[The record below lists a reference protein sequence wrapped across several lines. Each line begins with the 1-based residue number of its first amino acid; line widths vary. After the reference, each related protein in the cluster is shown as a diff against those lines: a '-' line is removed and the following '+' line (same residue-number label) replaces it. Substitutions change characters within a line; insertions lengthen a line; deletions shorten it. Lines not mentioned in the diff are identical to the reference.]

1 MITAK
6 KNFRQSFTLIWAI
19 LLSGGLSAE
28 EVATKDKE
36 LTSGSTRQLPVI
48 AIIGTGDMGDS
59 LGPKFAELGYTV
71 VYGSRDPQGDKAQ
84 GVAKATGT
92 DVRVLNQRDAAQAG
106 DIVVLAVPWPAM
118 ETVAQ
123 NLGSLD
129 GKIVI
134 DISFPHQQADDG
146 YYESMVETSSAE
158 MIQQWNPGAHVFKT
172 FALQASYVIDDPGV
186 VGGPVTI
193 PIAGND
199 RQSKELIADLIV
211 KMGHD
216 PVDAGPLRLSRELE
230 AMQRLYGVPFFQRR
244 TAAWEFYFRR
254 SYYWECIWQDD
265 WSAPVSDAKNLPQ
278 MPETQGEPIE
288 CPGTR

>member
-1 MITAK
+1 MNRKYAALVVAVAAMMLIPLSV
-6 KNFRQSFTLIWAI
+6 SFAD
-19 LLSGGLSAE
+19 S
-28 EVATKDKE
+28 K
-36 LTSGSTRQLPVI
+36 PVV

-59 LGPKFAELGYTV
+59 LGPRFAELGFTV
-71 VYGSRDPQGDKAQ
+71 VYGSRDPDGDKAQ
-84 GVAKATGT
+84 GVVRQTGGNASVT
-92 DVRVLNQRDAAQAG
+92 TQREAAQAG
-106 DIVVLAVPWPAM
+106 EIVILAVPWPAM

-129 GKIVI
+129 NKIVI
-134 DISFPHQQADDG
+134 DISFPHEQGDDG
-146 YYESMVETSSAE
+146 YYVPMLETSSAE
-158 MIQQWNPGAHVFKT
+158 MIQQWNPGAKVLKT

-199 RQSKELIADLIV
+199 RAAKEQIADIIV
-211 KMGHD
+211 AMGLD

-230 AMQRLYGVPFFQRR
+230 AMQRLYGVAFFQRR

-254 SYYWECIWQDD
+254 SYYWECIWGDD
-265 WSAPVSDAKNLPQ
+265 WSAPVADADDLARI
-278 MPETQGEPIE
+278 PETQGEPRA